1 MTTVELYKRIDLA
14 LIYYG
19 HYRVVIKYRGKQYS
33 CISTN
38 TKAVDRINSDEKMK
52 FYPTEKSALIALWN
66 ECKRANNL

>member
-38 TKAVDRINSDEKMK
+38 TKAVDRINSDE
-52 FYPTEKSALIALWN
+52 PERSALLSLWN
-66 ECKRANNL
+66 ECKSANNL

>member
-1 MTTVELYKRIDLA
+1 MTTVELYKRIDLD

-38 TKAVDRINSDEKMK
+38 TKAVDRINSDE
-52 FYPTEKSALIALWN
+52 PDKSALLSLWN